1 MDDDLTVDRAVDVQ
15 LHAIGSLA
23 GGGTEGG
30 QGVLQLDA
38 GGAPVG
44 DD

>member
-1 MDDDLTVDRAVDVQ
+1 MDDDLTVDRGMDIQ

-38 GGAPVG
+38 GGTPVS